1 MSILHEFV
9 QHLHWRNQSEVKS
22 MRKYVCSICKE
33 EYYSIEDILQHLK
46 SAKNEEHKN
55 IDKEDLDAYFDV
67 IDLDSREWTDF
78 PPQRIKVPPIKTEP
92 SVPKELLPKDFIR
105 GEEYPTKP
113 YYYDGTYFY
122 CSEHKYKTNDDSEF
136 LAHVLKYHSK
146 DFEIV
151 LKHLLKTNVQKQIV
165 QGVKE
170 ESLKELLD
178 IELQKWLK
186 KVEEKAP
193 EQLTM
198 YIDDYFTRL
207 KAFLTGQEEICP
219 LCNRLC
225 TINNTLHLEK
235 IFNGLR
241 KVVQL
246 KGKEY
251 YDYLQ
256 KLERENKGYQYW
268 ISAKYLCQWNGE
280 DIPIKL
286 YPLLHLYLDHP
297 ERFESLAGILQG
309 DLIDYLREKKYLK
322 QREVQTPKP
331 IEPAEKLSK
340 GIVIKRKENLSQGE
354 QALLNWLDKERVK
367 KQ

>member
-1 MSILHEFV
+1 M
-9 QHLHWRNQSEVKS
+9 VK
-22 MRKYVCSICKE
+22 KYVCAKCYE
-33 EYYSIEDILQHLK
+33 EFLSIEDIVNHM
-46 SAKNEEHKN
+46 KNSHPE
-55 IDKEDLDAYFDV
+55 IEDLDAYVD
-67 IDLDSREWTDF
+67 IIELDSREWTDISETVK
-78 PPQRIKVPPIKTEP
+78 RMKVPPIAVMP
-92 SVPKELLPKDFIR
+92 SVPPELVPEGFIR
-105 GEEYPTKP
+105 IEDYP
-113 YYYDGTYFY
+113 YYYKENRYY
-122 CSEHKYKTNDDSEF
+122 CKEHRRSFDTENEF
-136 LAHVLKYHSK
+136 LVHILTEHSK
-146 DFEIV
+146 DFEQM
-151 LKHLLKTNVQKQIV
+151 LKFVVKKSLGQKILEKTTKEQLKDMVDKEIRNWLLKI
-165 QGVKE
+165 E
-170 ESLKELLD
+170 EQRPEALSLHVENYFNSLLSFMKGD
-178 IELQKWLK
+178 
-186 KVEEKAP
+186 
-193 EQLTM
+193 T
-198 YIDDYFTRL
+198 
-207 KAFLTGQEEICP
+207 EICP
-219 LCNRLC
+219 ICNRLC

-268 ISAKYLCQWNGE
+268 MSARYLCQWNGE

-331 IEPAEKLSK
+331 IEPVEKLSR